1 MIEQRPTPS
10 IFQIEFVLE
19 SLFELTRLK
28 EGKKFSFQN

>member
-19 SLFELTRLK
+19 PLFELTRLK
-28 EGKKFSFQN
+28 EG